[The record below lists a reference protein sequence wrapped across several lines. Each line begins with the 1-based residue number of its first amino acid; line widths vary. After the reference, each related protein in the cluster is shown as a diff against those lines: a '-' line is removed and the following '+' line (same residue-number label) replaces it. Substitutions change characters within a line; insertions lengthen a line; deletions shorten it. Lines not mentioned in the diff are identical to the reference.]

1 MASTIPDPPEST
13 CAARQGAGLSPG
25 GPPARSPDGARAA
38 RPCVDGPGALPVH
51 AGQRKQPSSDGAGR
65 IEAHGIDHIPD
76 QERHGHPRQLFS
88 VWAAANVNYLS
99 LVVGGTLILMG
110 LTLGQALLVIVAGNL
125 FWLLTGL
132 LAISG
137 PAAGTPSEVITR
149 AIYGIRGNR
158 VNNAVVGWMISVCY
172 FALNLAA
179 AATAAFALVEKA
191 GVGATTGVKIAVV
204 LVIAAVTLT
213 IGVYG
218 HGLIMKLYL
227 PITLALT
234 AVFAVV
240 AIAVLRHTDFSYA
253 PPAPLRGAEL
263 WTVLVAGVTLI
274 ASAPLSY
281 TTSADF
287 ARYLPRTTSAKA
299 VLGWTALGGFVPGVV
314 ICSLGACA
322 ATAVDMGDPQS
333 GLRTILPGWFDP
345 LFLLAL
351 ILGTVALNAL
361 TAYSAGLALQAVGI
375 RIRRS
380 LSVIAD
386 GTAAVALTLYAL
398 LISDFLDTVSNVLQ
412 LTVVLL
418 GPAMT
423 IYAADIWL
431 RRNRYDG
438 PTLMDETPDSP
449 YWYAAG
455 VSPAGALALTGG
467 VTVSALCVNTLYT
480 GPIASALDGL
490 DLALP
495 AGITVSASLYVI
507 LSRGRLRSGRS
518 TSGAGAAEPGDGGT
532 TR

>member
-13 CAARQGAGLSPG
+13 CAARQGAGLPPG
-25 GPPARSPDGARAA
+25 GQAA
-38 RPCVDGPGALPVH
+38 RPVDSAQAAPPPAD
-51 AGQRKQPSSDGAGR
+51 GQAAQPTSDAASR
-65 IEAHGIDHIPD
+65 VEAHGIDYIPER
-76 QERHGHPRQLFS
+76 ERHGHPRQLFS

-110 LTLGQALLVIVAGNL
+110 LTLGQALAVIVVGNL

-179 AATAAFALVEKA
+179 AATAAFSLVEKA
-191 GVGATTGVKIAVV
+191 GVSASTGVKIAVV

-240 AIAVLRHTDFSYA
+240 AIGVLRHTDFSYA
-253 PPAPLRGAEL
+253 PPAPPHGADL

-287 ARYLPRTTSAKA
+287 ARYLPPATSAKA

-314 ICSLGACA
+314 VCSLGACA
-322 ATAVDMGDPQS
+322 ATAVDMADPQS
-333 GLRTILPGWFDP
+333 GLQTILPGWFDP

-380 LSVIAD
+380 LSVLAD
-386 GTAAVALTLYAL
+386 GTAAVSLTLYAL
-398 LISDFLDTVSNVLQ
+398 LVSDFLDTVSNVLQ

-423 IYAADIWL
+423 VYAMDIWL

-438 PTLMDETPDSP
+438 PTLMDETPESP

-455 VSPAGALALTGG
+455 VNPAGALALMGG
-467 VTVSALCVNTLYT
+467 VTASALCANTLYT
-480 GPIASALDGL
+480 GPIARALDGL

-495 AGITVSASLYVI
+495 AGIAVSASLYI
-507 LSRGRLRSGRS
+507 LLSRGRLRS
-518 TSGAGAAEPGDGGT
+518 P
-532 TR
+532 